1 MYVSRASRGFN
12 YSEPLKRADKHYI
25 YAYIMRKKEERK
37 KKKKNSLS
45 LEPTRMRALE
55 ERKASIRF
63 NFHPGGH
70 NRTIESYSLCKNW
83 LCFLETIHST
93 PRHAEITTIIRQ
105 FGRPCVQKNSK
116 ANKQGSN
123 RNSEFVQGLMG
134 PKTFLTKFSHS
145 CRHSP
150 RGWYESKRWTLINR
164 SRGSGKRD
172 KKGKMRWLTRF
183 AASIA
188 FTSRYIAW

>member
-25 YAYIMRKKEERK
+25 YIYIYNEEERREKEKEEK
-37 KKKKNSLS
+37 FSLS

-116 ANKQGSN
+116 VNKQGSN
-123 RNSEFVQGLMG
+123 RSRIDGAENFFN
-134 PKTFLTKFSHS
+134 KILTLLLSFSTGMI
-145 CRHSP
+145 R
-150 RGWYESKRWTLINR
+150 I
-164 SRGSGKRD
+164 
-172 KKGKMRWLTRF
+172 KKMN
-183 AASIA
+183 A
-188 FTSRYIAW
+188 Y